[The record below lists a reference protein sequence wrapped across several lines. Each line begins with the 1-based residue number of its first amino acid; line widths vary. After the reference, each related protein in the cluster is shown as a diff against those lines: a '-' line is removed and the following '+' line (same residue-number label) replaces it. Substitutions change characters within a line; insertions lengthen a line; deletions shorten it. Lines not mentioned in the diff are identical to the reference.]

1 MSYAPKVLIVD
12 DEPRMC
18 DSLKVLLSSQGY
30 ETQIGHNG
38 KEAMECLS
46 KDSFDLVL
54 LDIVMPDMTGHQLMD
69 YINNQD
75 QETVVI
81 LMTGHAS
88 VDSAV
93 ESLRRGAYD
102 YLTKPFDFDQL
113 LKRVGNALDQS
124 RLKKEH
130 ELVSGKLELTEKR
143 YQYLVNASP
152 DIIYTL
158 NADGTFTFVS
168 GAVESLLGY
177 KSNQLVG
184 QHYTSIVFEDD
195 MGKAKYHFDERR
207 TGARAT
213 TGVELRLKRLR
224 DLSSQNGYLAIELKA
239 MGVYDRPID
248 QEDKEYRGTYGVARD
263 ITDRKRLEAQ
273 LLQAQKMKAIGTL
286 AGGIAHDFNNLL
298 MGIEGHTSLMFL
310 DADADHPYFDHIKGI
325 EDMVKRGAY
334 LTKQLLGF
342 ARGGKYEVRPTDLSE
357 LIRKSSEMFGR
368 TKKEIRIHRKCEED
382 VRTVSVDRT
391 QIEQV
396 LLNLYVNAWQAM
408 PRGGDLYI
416 RAENIALD
424 ENAARPLGARPGN
437 YVKVSVTD
445 TGVGIDEET
454 QQRIFEPFF
463 TTKEIGRGTGLGLA
477 SAYGIIKNH
486 GGIINVY
493 SRKGQGTTF
502 NIYLPA
508 TEGLLS
514 EENAEERQKEIQQGH
529 ETVLLV
535 DDEDM
540 IIDVGEKMLQEMG
553 YKVLLARSGKA
564 AVEVYSKYK
573 DEIDLVILDMIMP
586 DMGGGDAYDTLK
598 GINPDIMVLLS
609 SGYSINGQATEILER
624 GCDGFIQKPFNM
636 SQLSQAIRKTLDG

>member
-1 MSYAPKVLIVD
+1 MSYVPKVLIVD

-18 DSLKVLLSSQGY
+18 DSLKVLLSDQGY
-30 ETQIGHNG
+30 DAQTGHSG

-46 KDSFDLVL
+46 RDSFDLVL
-54 LDIVMPDMTGHQLMD
+54 LDIVMPDMTGHQIMD
-69 YINNQD
+69 YINSQNR
-75 QETVVI
+75 ETLVI

-102 YLTKPFDFDQL
+102 YLRKPFDFEQL
-113 LKRVGNALDQS
+113 LKRVGNAIDQS

-158 NADGTFTFVS
+158 NCEGMFTFIS
-168 GAVESLLGY
+168 GAIESLLGY
-177 KSNQLVG
+177 RTSQLVG
-184 QHYTSIVFEDD
+184 EHYTSVIFKDD
-195 MGKAKYHFDERR
+195 VDKAKYHFNERR
-207 TGARAT
+207 TGKRGT
-213 TGVELRLKRLR
+213 RGLELRLKSLHN
-224 DLSSQNGYLAIELKA
+224 STGQNGHLTVELKA
-239 MGVYDRPID
+239 VGIYDRPVD
-248 QEDKEYRGTYGVARD
+248 QQNKEFRGTYGVARD

-298 MGIEGHTSLMFL
+298 MGIEGHTSLMYL
-310 DADADHPYFDHIKGI
+310 DIHAHHPHYEHVSGI
-325 EDMVKRGAY
+325 EDMVKRGAH

-342 ARGGKYEVRPTDLSE
+342 ARGGKYEVKPTDLNE
-357 LIRKSSEMFGR
+357 LIEKSSEMFGR
-368 TKKEIRIHRKCEED
+368 TKKEIRIHKNCEMD
-382 VRTVSVDRT
+382 VWTVAVDRA

-408 PRGGDLYI
+408 SGGGDLYL
-416 RAENIALD
+416 RSENFTLD
-424 ENAARPLGARPGN
+424 ENAARTFGAKPGN

-463 TTKEIGRGTGLGLA
+463 TTREMGRGTGLGLA

-493 SRKGQGTTF
+493 STKGQGTTF
-502 NIYLPA
+502 TIYLPTA
-508 TEGLLS
+508 EGVIIEQGL
-514 EENAEERQKEIQQGH
+514 EEGEKQIQKGH
-529 ETVLLV
+529 ETLLLV
-535 DDEDM
+535 DDEDV
-540 IIDVGEKMLQEMG
+540 IVDVGREMLTALG
-553 YKVLLARSGKA
+553 YEVLLARSGREA
-564 AVEVYSKYK
+564 IEVYEKNK
-573 DEIDLVILDMIMP
+573 DKIALVILDMVMP
-586 DMGGGDAYDTLK
+586 DMGGGDAYDILK
-598 GINPDIMVLLS
+598 DMNPDIMVLLS
-609 SGYSINGQATEILER
+609 SGYSINGRATEILER
-624 GCDGFIQKPFNM
+624 GCDGFIQKPFSM
-636 SQLSQAIRKTLDG
+636 SQLSEAIRKILDK

>member
-1 MSYAPKVLIVD
+1 MPHTPKVLIVD

-18 DSLKVLLSSQGY
+18 DSLKVLLSGQGY
-30 ETQIGHNG
+30 DTQTGQSG

-46 KDSFDLVL
+46 KDRFDLVL

-69 YINNQD
+69 YISSQD

-102 YLTKPFDFDQL
+102 YLRKPFDFEEL

-143 YQYLVNASP
+143 YQYLVHASP

-158 NADGTFTFVS
+158 NAEGMFTFVS

-177 KSNQLVG
+177 ATNQLVG
-184 QHYTSIVFEDD
+184 KHYTSIVFEED
-195 MGKAKYHFDERR
+195 MGKAKYRFNERR

-213 TGVELRLKRLR
+213 TGVELRLKRLQDASR
-224 DLSSQNGYLAIELKA
+224 RNGHLTVELKA
-239 MGVYDRPID
+239 MGVYDRPVD
-248 QEDKEYRGTYGVARD
+248 RQDKEFRGSYGVARD

-310 DADADHPYFDHIKGI
+310 DVDADHPHFGHIKGI

-342 ARGGKYEVRPTDLSE
+342 ARGGKYEVRPTDLRE
-357 LIRKSSEMFGR
+357 LIEKSSEMFGR
-368 TKKEIRIHRKCEED
+368 TKKEIRIHRECQQD
-382 VRTVSVDRT
+382 VWTVEVDRT

-408 PRGGDLYI
+408 PGGGDLFI
-416 RAENIALD
+416 QAENVTLD
-424 ENAARPLGARPGN
+424 ENAAEFSGVRPGN

-454 QQRIFEPFF
+454 QNRIFEPFF
-463 TTKEIGRGTGLGLA
+463 TTKEMGRGTGLGLA

-502 NIYLPA
+502 NIYLPT
-508 TEGLLS
+508 TEGFIREQS
-514 EENAEERQKEIQQGH
+514 PVVQDEGIQRGH
-529 ETVLLV
+529 EAVLLV
-535 DDEDM
+535 DDEEI
-540 IIDVGEKMLQEMG
+540 IIDVGEKMLKEMG
-553 YKVLLARSGKA
+553 YQVLLAKSGKE
-564 AVEVYSKYK
+564 AVEMYTSHK

-598 GINPDIMVLLS
+598 EIDPDIVVLLS
-609 SGYSINGQATEILER
+609 SGYSLNGQATEILER

-636 SQLSQAIRKTLDG
+636 SQLSQAIRKTLDN